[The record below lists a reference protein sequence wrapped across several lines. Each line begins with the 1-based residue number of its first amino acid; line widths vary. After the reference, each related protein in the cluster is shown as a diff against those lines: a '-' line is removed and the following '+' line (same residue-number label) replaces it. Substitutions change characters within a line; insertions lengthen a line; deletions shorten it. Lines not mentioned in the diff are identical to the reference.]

1 MTVANEFS
9 SNSKSCT
16 LLLPY
21 AEQKGE
27 HLIRSLVKYIHR
39 TLHIACYTGTKLCTK
54 FNNTKDLVKKSHHHD
69 VVYYVTC
76 SQPGCVEDF
85 TGETGTKLNE
95 RVTDYS
101 WRDKNSYL

>member
-9 SNSKSCT
+9 SNSKSYT
-16 LLLPY
+16 LLLSY

-27 HLIRSLVKYIHR
+27 HLIRSLVKHIHR
-39 TLHIACYTGTKLCTK
+39 TLYIACYTGTKLGTK
-54 FNNTKDLVKKSHHHD
+54 FNNIKDLVMKSHHHD